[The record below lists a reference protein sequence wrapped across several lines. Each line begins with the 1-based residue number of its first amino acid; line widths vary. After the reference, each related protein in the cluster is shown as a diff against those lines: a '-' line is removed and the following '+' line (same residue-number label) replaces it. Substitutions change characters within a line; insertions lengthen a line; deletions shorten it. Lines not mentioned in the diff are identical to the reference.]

1 MASLNDQQSARD
13 ELSADDDRKE
23 GRRCWTYPVTA
34 RNPHVFTA
42 DQETALA
49 KAMAQIARAFGP
61 RYGKLIEPD
70 AEDIAAAKAN
80 ADGYTFS
87 ANYADGVST

>member
-1 MASLNDQQSARD
+1 MASLADQQSARD
-13 ELSADDDRKE
+13 GLSADDDRKE
-23 GRRCWTYPVTA
+23 GRRCWTYPGLK
-34 RNPHVFTA
+34 REPHKFTA

-49 KAMAQIARAFGP
+49 KAMDQIARAFGP

-80 ADGYTFS
+80 ADGYSFR
-87 ANYADGVST
+87 ADYAEGAV